1 MLSEKLSRCPSA
13 RWADCCA
20 QSFSRGRRNNAI
32 RSLFVSS
39 KRLINIGRLLD
50 ALVLSSYAKAH
61 ALPNMKEKDFSRSLP
76 CVDRRGRNDNSH
88 PGQALW
94 LILFPLLQ
102 GGVVVTREATIDQ
115 SFCSRPVEVAELA
128 ALDRCGL
135 ARIEHLVL

>member
-50 ALVLSSYAKAH
+50 ALVLSNYPPVVCTMRESFLSSANFRLVSNFSTILRQSACLTEYEGERF
-61 ALPNMKEKDFSRSLP
+61 LPEFTLS
-76 CVDRRGRNDNSH
+76 
-88 PGQALW
+88 
-94 LILFPLLQ
+94 
-102 GGVVVTREATIDQ
+102 
-115 SFCSRPVEVAELA
+115 
-128 ALDRCGL
+128 
-135 ARIEHLVL
+135 